1 MQNINKNIAIGKC
14 AKKWIMLC
22 QTDHLLFFS
31 TVGLI
36 LLGLPRFVLPLRIVL
51 EITVPMINL
60 GLGEYVGE
68 FSMVELE
75 K

>member
-1 MQNINKNIAIGKC
+1 M
-14 AKKWIMLC
+14 
-22 QTDHLLFFS
+22 TDRPPAFPFYI
-31 TVGLI
+31 VGLI
-36 LLGLPRFVLPLRIVL
+36 LLGLLRCVLPLRIVL